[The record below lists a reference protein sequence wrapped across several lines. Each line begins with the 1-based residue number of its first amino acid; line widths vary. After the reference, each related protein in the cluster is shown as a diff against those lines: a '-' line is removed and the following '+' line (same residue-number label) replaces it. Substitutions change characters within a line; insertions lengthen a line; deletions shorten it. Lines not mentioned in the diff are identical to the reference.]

1 MRAVYSVKAI
11 IRVWQAARCTGQG
24 NCWEQ
29 RGAGSRRTGLIMSEP
44 FRPYEKLV
52 EITVFGKKFQV
63 PERNSLLRCF
73 QFISPETI
81 PYGRFCW
88 NQDCQYCRVTCQLP
102 DEDEPHEM
110 LSCKFI
116 VMPGMEISEMSQEL
130 KWCLRAKLPSD
141 TPVSS

>member
-1 MRAVYSVKAI
+1 
-11 IRVWQAARCTGQG
+11 
-24 NCWEQ
+24 
-29 RGAGSRRTGLIMSEP
+29 MSEP

-52 EITVFGKKFQV
+52 EITIHGKKFQV

-88 NQDCQYCRVTCQLP
+88 NQECQYCRVSCQLP
-102 DEDEPHEM
+102 DDDEPREM

-116 VMPGMEISEMSQEL
+116 VMAGMEITELSQEL

-141 TPVSS
+141 APVSP